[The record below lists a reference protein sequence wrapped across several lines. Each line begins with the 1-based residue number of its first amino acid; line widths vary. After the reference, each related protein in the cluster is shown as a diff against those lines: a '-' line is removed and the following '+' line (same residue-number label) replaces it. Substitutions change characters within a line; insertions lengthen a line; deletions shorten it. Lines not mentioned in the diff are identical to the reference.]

1 MEKLWIIAAMGAV
14 TYLPRALPLAVLA
27 QMKIPEGFI
36 RWLRFVPVAVLA
48 ALLAPELL
56 MHDGA
61 FDLSLNNHY
70 LLAAVPCFLVAAKT
84 KNLLL
89 TVGVGLAAAILL
101 QSVLPGV

>member
-56 MHDGA
+56 LREGT
-61 FDLSLNNHY
+61 FDLSLQNQF
-70 LLAAVPCFLVAAKT
+70 LIAAVPCFLVAVKT

-89 TVGVGLAAAILL
+89 TVGVGLTAAILL
-101 QSVLPGV
+101 QAVLPG

>member
-1 MEKLWIIAAMGAV
+1 MENIWIIAAMGVV

-27 QMKIPEGFI
+27 RTKIPEGFI

-56 MHDGA
+56 LRDGA
-61 FDLSLNNHY
+61 FELSLDNHF
-70 LLAAVPCFLVAAKT
+70 LLAAVPCFLVAVKT

-89 TVGVGLAAAILL
+89 TVGVGLAAVILL
-101 QSVLPGV
+101 QIYLPF

>member
-1 MEKLWIIAAMGAV
+1 MEKLWIIVAMGAV

-56 MHDGA
+56 LHEGA
-61 FDLSLNNHY
+61 FDLSLRNQF
-70 LLAAVPCFLVAAKT
+70 LLAAVPCFLVAVKT
-84 KNLLL
+84 KNLFF

-101 QSVLPGV
+101 QAVMPG

>member
-56 MHDGA
+56 LRDGG
-61 FDLSLNNHY
+61 FDLTLQNQY
-70 LLAAVPCFLVAAKT
+70 LLAAVPCFLVAVKT

-101 QSVLPGV
+101 QAAMP

>member
-1 MEKLWIIAAMGAV
+1 MEKFWIIAAMGAV

-27 QMKIPEGFI
+27 RMRIPEGFI

-56 MHDGA
+56 LRDGA
-61 FDLSLNNHY
+61 FDLTIRNQY
-70 LLAAVPCFLVAAKT
+70 LLAAVPCFLVAVKT

-89 TVGVGLAAAILL
+89 TVGVGLATAILL
-101 QSVLPGV
+101 QAVMP

>member
-1 MEKLWIIAAMGAV
+1 MEKLWIIVAMGAV

-56 MHDGA
+56 LREGA
-61 FDLSLNNHY
+61 FDLSLQNQF
-70 LLAAVPCFLVAAKT
+70 LLAAVPCFLVAVKT
-84 KNLLL
+84 KNLFF

-101 QSVLPGV
+101 QAVMPG

>member
-1 MEKLWIIAAMGAV
+1 MENLWIIVAMGAV
-14 TYLPRALPLAVLA
+14 TYLPRAIPLAVLA
-27 QMKIPEGFI
+27 QIKIPEGFI

-56 MHDGA
+56 LRDGA
-61 FDLSLNNHY
+61 FDLSLSNHY
-70 LLAAVPCFLVAAKT
+70 LLAAVPCFLVAVKT

-101 QSVLPGV
+101 QSYLPGV